1 MMYYFQP
8 GLLEHER
15 NAIRDSSNGV
25 NMNALMDW
33 IKKNA
38 QYKLRLFDLEQI
50 TAKRNEARKLFE
62 DLRRQRLEMFMS
74 GFGCIT
80 LKLKVHK
87 QCFLSIILRP
97 I

>member
-1 MMYYFQP
+1 M
-8 GLLEHER
+8 G
-15 NAIRDSSNGV
+15 
-25 NMNALMDW
+25 ALMDW

-80 LKLKVHK
+80 LKLKVDETTCH
-87 QCFLSIILRP
+87 
-97 I
+97 

>member
-1 MMYYFQP
+1 M
-8 GLLEHER
+8 G
-15 NAIRDSSNGV
+15 
-25 NMNALMDW
+25 ALMDW

-80 LKLKVHK
+80 LKLKVDK
-87 QCFLSIILRP
+87 QLKEFHQFTNP
-97 I
+97 YN